1 LYYQF
6 NNSVICD
13 DIFDSICVELLQRF
27 DDISEYWKQWIEK
40 ESLEAGTGFGLDFWN
55 LPQRVKDTACILNTG
70 KDFSGK
76 EIDKKKW
83 IFTI

>member
-13 DIFDSICVELLQRF
+13 EIFDSICVELLQRF

-40 ESLEAGTGFGLDFWN
+40 ESLEVGTGFGLDFWN
-55 LPQRVKDTACILNTG
+55 LP
-70 KDFSGK
+70 
-76 EIDKKKW
+76 
-83 IFTI
+83 